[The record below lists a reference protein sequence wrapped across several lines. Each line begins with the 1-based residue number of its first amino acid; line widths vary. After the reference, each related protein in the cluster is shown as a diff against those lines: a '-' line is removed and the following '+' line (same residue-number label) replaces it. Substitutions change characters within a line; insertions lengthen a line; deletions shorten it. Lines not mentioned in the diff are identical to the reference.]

1 MHFFNHFAYAQH
13 RYTLNLIEANMKNII
28 KLLLMSGLFCN
39 LSFSQI
45 NWELDYESA
54 NFAFLKVDFITYD
67 FEGGY
72 FTKFDY
78 QPGYDLAGI
87 PFTIIFNPPIDTGDI
102 FFSYSAT
109 NDTILFASIWW
120 AGQGQILF
128 PDSIIEASLF
138 AFDSTLVV
146 KPFTIEYYNYIGEIE
161 DSVFQQKGDSAW
173 LSVKKLL
180 ILDSFDEL
188 GSVFR
193 AGLYLYAPSV
203 GVFNP
208 EVAKWII
215 FLYRG
220 QLIAGAE
227 DENRT
232 PVGYK
237 LYQNYPNPFN
247 PKTNIE
253 FDIAKSQNV
262 KISIYDILGVE
273 KAILLDGYLNAGKHK
288 VLFDGLNYSSGVYLY
303 KIVTD
308 NYFKT
313 KKLLLLK

>member
-1 MHFFNHFAYAQH
+1 
-13 RYTLNLIEANMKNII
+13 MKNFI
-28 KLLLMSGLFCN
+28 KLLLMLGSISS

-54 NFAFLKVDFITYD
+54 NFAFLKVDFNTYD

-78 QPGYDLAGI
+78 HPGYDLTGI
-87 PFTIIFNPPIDTGDI
+87 PFSIIYNPPLDTGDI
-102 FFSYSAT
+102 LFAYSAT
-109 NDTILFASIWW
+109 DDTIFAASIWW

-128 PDSIIEASLF
+128 PDSIDDDSLF
-138 AFDSTLVV
+138 TYDSTISVL
-146 KPFTIEYYNYIGEIE
+146 PLTIEYYNYVYEIE
-161 DSVFQQKGDSAW
+161 DSVFRQKADSAW

-180 ILDSFDEL
+180 ILNSFNEL

-193 AGLYLYAPSV
+193 VGFYLYAPSV
-203 GVFNP
+203 GAFNP
-208 EVAKWII
+208 IVAKWII

-220 QLIAGAE
+220 QLIIGVGE
-227 DENRT
+227 ETET
-232 PVGYK
+232 PSGYK

-253 FDIAKSQNV
+253 FDIAESQNV
-262 KISIYDILGVE
+262 KISVYDILGVE
-273 KAILLDGYLNAGKHK
+273 KEILLNGYLNAGKHK
-288 VLFDGLNYSSGVYLY
+288 IVFDGLNYSSGVYLY

-308 NYFKT
+308 NYSQT

>member
-1 MHFFNHFAYAQH
+1 
-13 RYTLNLIEANMKNII
+13 MKIFI
-28 KLLLMSGLFCN
+28 KLSLMLGLISN

-54 NFAFLKVDFITYD
+54 NFAFLKVDFNNYD

-78 QPGYDLAGI
+78 HPEYDTADI
-87 PFTIIFNPPIDTGDI
+87 PFSIIYNPPIDSGDI
-102 FFSYSAT
+102 LFSYSAT
-109 NDTILFASIWW
+109 DDTIFAASIWW

-128 PDSIIEASLF
+128 PDSMDDASLF
-138 AFDSTLVV
+138 IYDSTILVH
-146 KPFTIEYYNYIGEIE
+146 PFTIEYFNYVDEIE
-161 DSVFQQKGDSAW
+161 DSVFRQKADSAW

-180 ILDSFDEL
+180 ILNSFNEP

-193 AGLYLYAPSV
+193 IGLFLYAPSV
-203 GVFNP
+203 GTFNP
-208 EVAKWII
+208 DVAKWII

-220 QLIAGAE
+220 QLIVGVE
-227 DENRT
+227 DETET
-232 PVGYK
+232 PGVFK

-253 FDIAKSQNV
+253 FDIEGSQNV

-273 KAILLDGYLNAGKHK
+273 KEILLNGYINAGKHK
-288 VLFDGLNYSSGVYLY
+288 IVFDGLNYSSGVYLY
-303 KIVTD
+303 KIVTN
-308 NYFKT
+308 NYAQT

>member
-1 MHFFNHFAYAQH
+1 
-13 RYTLNLIEANMKNII
+13 MKNII
-28 KLLLMSGLFCN
+28 KLLLMLGLFSN

-45 NWELDYESA
+45 NWELDYDSA
-54 NFAFLKVDFITYD
+54 NFAFLKVDFNTYD

-72 FTKFDY
+72 FTKFAY
-78 QPGYDLAGI
+78 QPGYDITGI
-87 PFTIIFNPPIDTGDI
+87 PFSIVYNPPIDTGDI
-102 FFSYSAT
+102 LFAYSAT
-109 NDTILFASIWW
+109 DDTIFFASIWW
-120 AGQGQILF
+120 AGQGEILF
-128 PDSIIEASLF
+128 PDSIDDASLF
-138 AFDSTLVV
+138 TYDSTLLVL
-146 KPFTIEYYNYIGEIE
+146 PFAIEYYNYVGEIE
-161 DSVFQQKGDSAW
+161 DSVFHQKADSAW

-193 AGLYLYAPSV
+193 IGLYLYAPSV
-203 GVFNP
+203 GAFNP
-208 EVAKWII
+208 DVAKWII

-220 QLIAGAE
+220 QLIVGVE
-227 DENRT
+227 DETDT
-232 PVGYK
+232 PSGYK

-273 KAILLDGYLNAGKHK
+273 KEILLDSYLNAGKHK
-288 VLFDGLNYSSGVYLY
+288 IVFDGLNYSSGVYLY

-308 NYFKT
+308 NYTQT
-313 KKLLLLK
+313 KKLLLLR